1 MRQFLLILLTSIS
14 ILNVSVAQT
23 KLNAKSSKITVS
35 GNSTMHKWSSNVTK
49 STFVGDF
56 TFDGADF
63 KKINSASV
71 KMEVTSIKS
80 HQDSDLMDE
89 RTHKT
94 LKSEKFPT
102 ISYEYLNTV
111 SSEQKGNETILKVN
125 GKLTIAGVTKP
136 TDLVIRI
143 VPISASE
150 YEIKGSEKLLMSN
163 FGITPPS
170 FLAGTLKV
178 DDEIVV
184 AFDVIAKKIVL

>member
-1 MRQFLLILLTSIS
+1 MKQFLLILLTSFS

-49 STFVGDF
+49 STFAGDF

-63 KKINSASV
+63 KKINSAAV

-94 LKSEKFPT
+94 LKSDKFPI
-102 ISYEYLNTV
+102 ISYEYVNTV
-111 SSEQKGNETILKVN
+111 SSEQKGNETILKIN

-143 VPISASE
+143 VPISATE
-150 YEIKGSEKLLMSN
+150 YEIKGSEKLLMST
-163 FGITPPS
+163 FGIQPPS

-184 AFDVIAKKIVL
+184 SFDVIAKKIVL